1 MHYKTFKLRQANVI
15 TVLSKLVDLMC
26 ELGKV
31 KHAVLA
37 ESSTLRVSLV
47 VVNDVNHFSVS
58 DKRKGVDVM
67 AAPWAGYVDVTS
79 TQELTLL
86 ERGLDLLIGQWSDAW
101 LKVRCLQKPDRR
113 LYVSFLRTYP
123 AFDLHMQRLANEYY
137 PYVPTTY
144 HPISAF
150 KLIDGQ
156 LTFDDCCKDQT
167 AVNGV
172 LIPNEG

>member
-1 MHYKTFKLRQANVI
+1 MHYKTFKLRQTNILAA
-15 TVLSKLVDLMC
+15 LSKLVDLMH

-31 KHAVLA
+31 KHAVFA

-58 DKRKGVDVM
+58 DKRKGVEVM
-67 AAPWAGYVDVTS
+67 AAPWAGYVDVMT

-101 LKVRCLQKPDRR
+101 LKVRGLYKPGKR
-113 LYVSFLRTYP
+113 LYSSFLRTYRKL
-123 AFDLHMQRLANEYY
+123 DLHMQALANAFY

-144 HPISAF
+144 HPVNAF
-150 KLIDGQ
+150 KL
-156 LTFDDCCKDQT
+156 
-167 AVNGV
+167 VNGQFGFT
-172 LIPNEG
+172 LPESRIGQ